1 MHAVSCGALQRYM
14 TEIIG
19 VKFKTNGKVYSFAPG
34 DLNPAEGTYVVV
46 ETARGPECGEV
57 ASRRHA
63 VADESI
69 TAPLKPIL
77 RLATEEDLRVL
88 ERNKQYMADA
98 FKICEERIQ
107 KRELP
112 MRLVDVECGF
122 DSNKLIFYFTAE
134 SRVDFRELVKDL
146 ASAFHV
152 RIELRQ
158 IGDRDEA
165 KLLGG
170 LGICGREF
178 CCKGYLSDFQPIT
191 IKMAKEQGLALNP
204 AKISGTCG
212 RLMCCL
218 RYESPVYE
226 ELMRFTP
233 KVGSTVVLQ
242 GEPPVRAY
250 VMEANLITGKLRV
263 KPENAEMPIT
273 VDRAD
278 VERLQDMTK
287 RMTREDLR
295 DNRREN
301 GGRPTPAKPPAAN
314 LAAAE
319 KQQPNPEQAAEN
331 AAEEVLDAELLAL
344 SDDAPVQQR
353 PPKQPRPKR
362 ENNGNR
368 LPRENANRPQKPQQQ
383 NPPQNRPA
391 QPAAEPSALHSEFG
405 ESRQQQPVPTTVP
418 RTTMP
423 LDAMDLTEHRA
434 AKPQSAEGEGNAQ
447 NHDNRSG
454 NFNRRNGNNNQRP
467 RQNRSNGNRNGENQ
481 QNGNGEHKPYRR
493 NFNHGGGNRPS
504 RPNRPPQ
511 DNGGEKSE

>member
-1 MHAVSCGALQRYM
+1 MQTFLM

-19 VKFKTNGKVYSFAPG
+19 VKFKSSGKVYSFAPG
-34 DLNPAEGTYVVV
+34 EFNPAEGSFVVV

-57 ASRRHA
+57 AARRHA
-63 VADESI
+63 VPDDSI

-77 RLATEEDLRVL
+77 RLANDEDMQTL
-88 ERNKQYMADA
+88 EKNKQYMAEA
-98 FKICEERIQ
+98 FRVCEERIAA
-107 KRELP
+107 RDLP

-204 AKISGTCG
+204 TKISGTCG

-226 ELMRFTP
+226 ELLRFTP
-233 KVGSTVVLQ
+233 KVGSTVLLQ
-242 GEPPVRAY
+242 SDPPVRAY

-273 VDRAD
+273 VDREE
-278 VERLQDMTK
+278 VERLQDMSK

-295 DNRREN
+295 RDNN
-301 GGRPTPAKPPAAN
+301 TPARQTPTKPPASSV
-314 LAAAE
+314 AAAE
-319 KQQPNPEQAAEN
+319 QAEKSAAKQDAPTASAAAVPTEPQAAPQKEQQPRQPRRERANRPPRQPKPQQQAAVERAADNSSLHPEFGETKQNRTAPQSQPQKPTAPRPAFSLDDFTEHRAVTERPAAAEQASDAP
-331 AAEEVLDAELLAL
+331 AAEGTDE
-344 SDDAPVQQR
+344 SRRSQQR
-353 PPKQPRPKR
+353 GQR
-362 ENNGNR
+362 NYHHGGNR
-368 LPRENANRPQKPQQQ
+368 RFHNNHHGDGKPQNPNGERKNRPQKP
-383 NPPQNRPA
+383 
-391 QPAAEPSALHSEFG
+391 
-405 ESRQQQPVPTTVP
+405 PTT
-418 RTTMP
+418 
-423 LDAMDLTEHRA
+423 TE
-434 AKPQSAEGEGNAQ
+434 
-447 NHDNRSG
+447 
-454 NFNRRNGNNNQRP
+454 
-467 RQNRSNGNRNGENQ
+467 
-481 QNGNGEHKPYRR
+481 
-493 NFNHGGGNRPS
+493 
-504 RPNRPPQ
+504 
-511 DNGGEKSE
+511 

>member
-1 MHAVSCGALQRYM
+1 MSPTQNGDSRIFM

-19 VKFKTNGKVYSFAPG
+19 VRFKNGGKVYSFAPN
-34 DLNPAEGTYVVV
+34 DFNPAEGSYVMV
-46 ETARGPECGEV
+46 ETARGLECGEV
-57 ASRRHA
+57 AARRHA

-77 RLATEEDLRVL
+77 RLATQEDMKIL
-88 ERNKQYMADA
+88 EQNKAYMADA
-98 FKICEERIQ
+98 FRVCEERIAA
-107 KRELP
+107 RELP

-204 AKISGTCG
+204 TKISGTCG

-226 ELMRFTP
+226 ELIRFTP
-233 KVGSTVVLQ
+233 KVGSTVLLA
-242 GEPPVRAY
+242 GDPPVRAY

-273 VDRAD
+273 VDRED

-287 RMTREDLR
+287 RMTKDDLR
-295 DNRREN
+295 DSRRD
-301 GGRPTPAKPPAAN
+301 GAQRTTAAKPPAAN

-319 KQQPNPEQAAEN
+319 QKAAEAKPHQD
-331 AAEEVLDAELLAL
+331 AAEESAQ
-344 SDDAPVQQR
+344 PQQNQGKPQRPPRQNNQQR
-353 PPKQPRPKR
+353 PQRQ
-362 ENNGNR
+362 
-368 LPRENANRPQKPQQQ
+368 NRPQQEQKTQDNTP
-383 NPPQNRPA
+383 NLKAAPVEKI
-391 QPAAEPSALHSEFG
+391 PAASTPPAATAEPITLPIAETAALHPEFG
-405 ESRQQQPVPTTVP
+405 ETKQVHSGQEQPQKHTAIHFA
-418 RTTMP
+418 
-423 LDAMDLTEHRA
+423 DMDLTEHRA
-434 AKPQSAEGEGNAQ
+434 VTEKQAATNAAAQPAEGDSAQ
-447 NHDNRSG
+447 KSQHGGKNYH
-454 NFNRRNGNNNQRP
+454 
-467 RQNRSNGNRNGENQ
+467 
-481 QNGNGEHKPYRR
+481 
-493 NFNHGGGNRPS
+493 HGGGNRRFYHHGNNRQGGGKQGSPNGGAQGQNHQ
-504 RPNRPPQ
+504 NRPPRPPKTA
-511 DNGGEKSE
+511 D